1 MVMMNKYYHLSDTYL
16 VLNSRDRKLF
26 DFGHRMMDRVR
37 KELLTA
43 LSPTLLQ
50 AAKCVLQAGV
60 DSELAGNM
68 LHHLVSLTRVC
79 AHYQNNLMIDS
90 IVHLLVEQTSLI
102 IHPLLYAT
110 PMPDAFD
117 ASTASVLLRLEAD
130 SEEDLPAGNEKRLL
144 YLYYSPLLH
153 VLQFGQTTRDAAG
166 SIAVAVECY
175 KTVLKIVQEYG
186 ASIQKGYNDV
196 VCPDCGAEA

>member
-16 VLNSRDRKLF
+16 VLNSRDRKLY

-50 AAKCVLQAGV
+50 AAKCVLQSGV

-79 AHYQNNLMIDS
+79 AHYQNNL
-90 IVHLLVEQTSLI
+90 I

-110 PMPDAFD
+110 PVPDAFD
-117 ASTASVLLRLEAD
+117 ASTASFLLRLEAD

>member
-1 MVMMNKYYHLSDTYL
+1 MVSMTKYYHQNDSYITLTD
-16 VLNSRDRKLF
+16 RDRKLYECYPL
-26 DFGHRMMDRVR
+26 MTDRVR

-50 AAKCVLQAGV
+50 ASKCVLQAGV
-60 DSELAGNM
+60 ESELVEKVLM
-68 LHHLVSLTRVC
+68 HLVQLTGVC

-102 IHPLLYAT
+102 IHPLLYTTSIPESIDT
-110 PMPDAFD
+110 P
-117 ASTASVLLRLEAD
+117 TASFLIQLDAN
-130 SEEDLPAGNEKRLL
+130 SEEVVPAGKNTRLL

-153 VLQFGQTTRDAAG
+153 ILQFGQTTQDPTG
-166 SIAVAVECY
+166 SVAVAMECY

-196 VCPDCGAEA
+196 VGPDCCSEA